1 MNALIERLL
10 PGQGKAFAHRWFFPA
25 AAAFAILAIPL
36 AMLARHGL
44 GLAAIATPTGHAFEM
59 LFGFALA
66 LIAGYLLG
74 PLPTRHMAALLA
86 CWLLARIVDLVAPAS
101 WLMLAANALF
111 ILPVAWRLLPRL
123 WVAKKWRNRAQVP
136 LLGLIYAS
144 AIAAIALA
152 HFGHYPQHRY
162 LLDESVMLFAL
173 LMLFIGGRI
182 LAPAVAGEFYRQGRN
197 LEARVQPAIESGLI
211 ITIAAAFALTP
222 ILPSIAGLLL
232 IASGILAA
240 IRLVRWQL
248 WRCLARP
255 DLICLGVGYAWL
267 TLGLILLGA
276 VKLGVITHF
285 SSAVHAITVGA
296 LGTLSLNVMVRMT
309 LLHAKRYPSHI
320 IHILAMTGLMA
331 AAVLARIGADFN
343 IQRETLLAAAAL
355 AWSGAFAIA
364 LAVMITSGSKT
375 SAGRPE
381 SAASD
386 TPGTD

>member
-1 MNALIERLL
+1 
-10 PGQGKAFAHRWFFPA
+10 
-25 AAAFAILAIPL
+25 
-36 AMLARHGL
+36 MLAS
-44 GLAAIATPTGHAFEM
+44 T
-59 LFGFALA
+59 
-66 LIAGYLLG
+66 
-74 PLPTRHMAALLA
+74 
-86 CWLLARIVDLVAPAS
+86 
-101 WLMLAANALF
+101 
-111 ILPVAWRLLPRL
+111 
-123 WVAKKWRNRAQVP
+123 AQV
-136 LLGLIYAS
+136 
-144 AIAAIALA
+144 
-152 HFGHYPQHRY
+152 
-162 LLDESVMLFAL
+162 
-173 LMLFIGGRI
+173 
-182 LAPAVAGEFYRQGRN
+182 
-197 LEARVQPAIESGLI
+197 I